1 MFVLHQSM
9 GSVLSLSA
17 VSQTDSITSTRSLAH
32 GGAPELLIGLSYNA
46 TTGRMSVELIKGS
59 HFRNLAIARPPGLK
73 THTHT
78 HCIYIYMCVSIYV
91 DIYLNMF
98 FFFCGKSPSSVQT
111 PTPG

>member
-78 HCIYIYMCVSIYV
+78 HCIYIYMCVHI
-91 DIYLNMF
+91 
-98 FFFCGKSPSSVQT
+98 CGYIFKHVFLLLW
-111 PTPG
+111 